1 MIICDNIILQYAD
14 SIDENSLQVAIMQ
27 EFEKYLNDFPIIPAV
42 ASKIMA
48 VAEDNLDISFK
59 DLEEM
64 VGVDPM
70 LTAKILKIA
79 NSALYARQNEIVNLQ
94 MAIGLLG
101 FKTIKSLVILITA
114 SKFSQE
120 LKNREALNGFWKH
133 SLATAFIA
141 RQILKRKKDSKNEES
156 VFIAGLLHDI
166 GQVALF
172 QRYPDRYRDFPA
184 NGEEVSLFGTDHRRL
199 GGYILRKWNFPD
211 MYADVAEEHGSR
223 NIQSIYKTIVYTVSL
238 ADFLTEKIGFGQGLE
253 VDDDLFLQ
261 LIDFLHMD
269 AEDILYFQHDFLP
282 LMEQDHLFAE
292 CQDIFLV

>member
-1 MIICDNIILQYAD
+1 
-14 SIDENSLQVAIMQ
+14 MQ

-42 ASKIMA
+42 ASKIMSI
-48 VAEDNLDISFK
+48 AEENIDISFK
-59 DLEEM
+59 ELEEI
-64 VGVDPM
+64 VSVDPM

-114 SKFSQE
+114 SKFSRK
-120 LKNREALNGFWKH
+120 LKNREVLNSFWRH

-141 RQILKRKKDSKNEES
+141 KQILIRNKDSKNEES

-172 QRYPDRYRDFPA
+172 QRYPDEYRDFLTDQQ
-184 NGEEVSLFGTDHRRL
+184 GTSSIETREKSLFGADHREL

-211 MYADVAEEHGSR
+211 MYADTAEEHGSG
-223 NIQSIYKTIVYTVSL
+223 NVQSIYKTIVYTVSL
-238 ADFLTEKIGFGQGLE
+238 ADFLTEKIGFGQGRE
-253 VDDDLFLQ
+253 VDDELFLQ
-261 LIDFLHMD
+261 LISFLHMD

-282 LMEQDHLFAE
+282 FIEKDHLFLE
-292 CQDIFLV
+292 CQEIFLV